1 MAENDVLAGIQVTSR
16 WLQEG
21 WFNIA
26 PSCEYAQR
34 DMSNYNWDEKA
45 GELGED
51 RPVKSDDHGADM
63 IRYLCFSRAVWGGRR
78 GAKVL

>member
-1 MAENDVLAGIQVTSR
+1 
-16 WLQEG
+16 
-21 WFNIA
+21 
-26 PSCEYAQR
+26 
-34 DMSNYNWDEKA
+34 MSNYNWDEKA